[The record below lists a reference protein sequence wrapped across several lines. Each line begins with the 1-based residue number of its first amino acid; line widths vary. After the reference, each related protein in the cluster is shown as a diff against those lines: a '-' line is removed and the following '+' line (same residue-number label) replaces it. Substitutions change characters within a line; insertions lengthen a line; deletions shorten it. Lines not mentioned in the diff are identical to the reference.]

1 MDNKC
6 IGVFDS
12 GLGGLT
18 AVKQI
23 INELP
28 KEDIIYF
35 GDTGRVP
42 YGSRSKETLLKY
54 TRGDIRFLNTFD
66 VKIIVIACGTASS
79 AALPAIKDEFDVPII
94 GVIDAAVY
102 AAVRATKNKKIGVIG
117 TAGTIKSG
125 EYEKQIKAYD
135 SEMQT
140 FAKACPM
147 FVPLVENGYFD
158 TEVTRIIVAEYLEEI
173 RNQGVD
179 TLILGCTHYPL
190 IEKVI
195 REYMGDD
202 VTLINSGAEVAKYL
216 KKKLTKENLLHDGK
230 CDENQYRYYV
240 SDDISSFEELGG
252 IFLEREI
259 NGQLKNTDNEYRIT
273 VSNRQTIDSETD
285 TIEETAYGNYTEK
298 NGKQYITYKT
308 ENDGD
313 KISSMIKID
322 GNEILIKRTGSVN
335 SSMTYKVD
343 TKKEFLYHLPYGT
356 VPMEIETQRIVSK
369 LDENGGTIELV
380 YTLMVQGEKYFND
393 MKITVSKR

>member
-102 AAVRATKNKKIGVIG
+102 AAVRATKNKKIGIIG

-125 EYEKQIKAYD
+125 EYEKAQIKEFRTFEDARKELVSVKRYD
-135 SEMQT
+135 FFISDFNLDASET
-140 FAKACPM
+140 G
-147 FVPLVENGYFD
+147 LN
-158 TEVTRIIVAEYLEEI
+158 YLEEI

-259 NGQLKNTDNEYRIT
+259 NGQVN
-273 VSNRQTIDSETD
+273 
-285 TIEETAYGNYTEK
+285 
-298 NGKQYITYKT
+298 
-308 ENDGD
+308 
-313 KISSMIKID
+313 KID
-322 GNEILIKRTGSVN
+322 I
-335 SSMTYKVD
+335 
-343 TKKEFLYHLPYGT
+343 
-356 VPMEIETQRIVSK
+356 
-369 LDENGGTIELV
+369 
-380 YTLMVQGEKYFND
+380 EKY
-393 MKITVSKR
+393 

>member
-79 AALPAIKDEFDVPII
+79 AALPAIKDEFDV
-94 GVIDAAVY
+94 
-102 AAVRATKNKKIGVIG
+102 NKKIGVIG

-259 NGQLKNTDNEYRIT
+259 NGQVN
-273 VSNRQTIDSETD
+273 
-285 TIEETAYGNYTEK
+285 
-298 NGKQYITYKT
+298 
-308 ENDGD
+308 
-313 KISSMIKID
+313 KID
-322 GNEILIKRTGSVN
+322 I
-335 SSMTYKVD
+335 
-343 TKKEFLYHLPYGT
+343 
-356 VPMEIETQRIVSK
+356 
-369 LDENGGTIELV
+369 
-380 YTLMVQGEKYFND
+380 EKY
-393 MKITVSKR
+393 

>member
-1 MDNKC
+1 M
-6 IGVFDS
+6 
-12 GLGGLT
+12 
-18 AVKQI
+18 
-23 INELP
+23 
-28 KEDIIYF
+28 
-35 GDTGRVP
+35 
-42 YGSRSKETLLKY
+42 
-54 TRGDIRFLNTFD
+54 
-66 VKIIVIACGTASS
+66 
-79 AALPAIKDEFDVPII
+79 PII

-173 RNQGVD
+173 RNQ
-179 TLILGCTHYPL
+179 
-190 IEKVI
+190 
-195 REYMGDD
+195 

-259 NGQLKNTDNEYRIT
+259 NGQVN
-273 VSNRQTIDSETD
+273 
-285 TIEETAYGNYTEK
+285 
-298 NGKQYITYKT
+298 
-308 ENDGD
+308 
-313 KISSMIKID
+313 KID
-322 GNEILIKRTGSVN
+322 I
-335 SSMTYKVD
+335 
-343 TKKEFLYHLPYGT
+343 
-356 VPMEIETQRIVSK
+356 
-369 LDENGGTIELV
+369 
-380 YTLMVQGEKYFND
+380 EKY
-393 MKITVSKR
+393 